1 MRKQKFGEKIWLFF
15 WWIQRVKSCAETG
28 SGELPI
34 LYQLK
39 WQKRLGKRVLPFWVN
54 FVLHGSWLL
63 TLQVII
69 KRKFKKKIMREIKRR
84 HSNRHTLEKCPHDSV
99 CTSSLSPTYH
109 PKSLLKLM
117 KMGTA
122 LYSNK
127 ECTGHYSPEKCVTR
141 LSLENGVFFFWGN
154 IPIYICLKI
163 QVSILVKPKQALIK
177 GMLQILGLAY

>member
-39 WQKRLGKRVLPFWVN
+39 WQKRLGKRLLPFWVN

-69 KRKFKKKIMREIKRR
+69 KRKFKKKSWEKLKEDTPID
-84 HSNRHTLEKCPHDSV
+84 TLWRNAPM
-99 CTSSLSPTYH
+99 TSSLSPTYH

-122 LYSNK
+122 LYNNK

-141 LSLENGVFFFWGN
+141 PSLENEVFFEGTYLLCMFEN
-154 IPIYICLKI
+154 PSVYF
-163 QVSILVKPKQALIK
+163 S
-177 GMLQILGLAY
+177 